1 MANERLTED
10 LVRTHF
16 KDDPLFKSIRF
27 EEQRSSNKAVAR
39 LLKAASKTGGRGTGL
54 PEFLI
59 TFPADA
65 RYLVVVECK
74 ASVASHESPGHDK
87 PADFAVD
94 GVLRYAHA
102 LSAEFDVIAVA
113 VSGANESELRVSHFL
128 WLKGASD
135 GQELPDSKL
144 LSVNSYLHLFA
155 NEQFAENLRTTDIVR
170 KAIELNEEYNNYS
183 INETMRNT
191 MVSAILLALVNE
203 GFRTSYPMEPTAK
216 ALADSMMH
224 ALDVTLT
231 QSQVRNKDAMLGE
244 LRKITNDPL
253 FRQAAIKNKLTRI
266 ERPTVEVLKEMIA
279 YLYRNVYPLTTM
291 EHAGYDVLG
300 RFYTEFIRYAGSE
313 QKQGL
318 VLTPFHVTDLF
329 CDLADLTAQDVLYDP
344 CCGTAGFLVA
354 GMKRMFRAAGND
366 AAQKDRIRREQLV
379 GVEMRPSMYTYAC
392 SNMMLRGDG
401 KSNIYCGDCFQTK
414 DEILRNHKP
423 TAAFLNP
430 PYDVGTAEQLRFVA
444 HALDVVAPQNG
455 RVVAIVQMSC
465 AIKNEKELV
474 AVKQELL
481 KRHHLKAVLSMPD
494 DLFYP
499 VGVVTCILVFEA
511 NKPNRGRKT
520 WFGYFKDD
528 GFEKRKHQG
537 RIDAR
542 GRFKNEIRAKWVD
555 AYRNQD
561 EIDGFSVR
569 HEVTAED
576 EWCAEAYMETDYS
589 TLREEDFAEN
599 VRQYLAAAIVHRGM
613 RRTPVK
619 EYVADFGG
627 NRIDHVQLPEDMN
640 WKPFRYGE
648 LFEIRKG
655 KRLTK
660 EDMVEGPIPFIGAT
674 DADNGIT
681 AYVGNDE
688 NLHEGN
694 RITVSYNG
702 SIAEAFYQA
711 VPFVASDD
719 VNVLEPR
726 FALDKYI
733 GLFLCT
739 LIRRE
744 KYRYNYGRKWHA
756 EKMRESRIRLP
767 VTSSGEPDW
776 SLMRNY
782 VRGLSYSAAL

>member
-1 MANERLTED
+1 MANERLTEE
-10 LVRTHF
+10 LVRSHF
-16 KDDPLFKSIRF
+16 KEDPLFKSIRL
-27 EEQRSSNKAVAR
+27 EEQRSSNKTIAR
-39 LLKAASKTGGRGTGL
+39 LLRAASKTGGRGVGM
-54 PEFLI
+54 PEFI
-59 TFPADA
+59 VSFPADS

-74 ASVASHESPGHDK
+74 ASVIQHESPGRDK

-102 LSAEFDVIAVA
+102 LSSEFDVIAVA
-113 VSGANESELRVSHFL
+113 VSGETASELRVSHFL
-128 WLKGASD
+128 WTKGAS
-135 GQELPDSKL
+135 GCQELSDAKL
-144 LSVNSYLHLFA
+144 LSVNSYLHLFS

-170 KAIELNEEYNNYS
+170 KAIELNEEYNSYS

-191 MVSAILLALVNE
+191 MVSAILLSLVNDS
-203 GFRTSYPMEPTAK
+203 FRTSYKMAPTTK
-216 ALADSMMH
+216 ALSDAMML

-231 QSQVRNKDAMLGE
+231 QSQVRNKEAMLGE

-253 FRQAAIKNKLTRI
+253 FLQETITNKLTRLK
-266 ERPTVEVLKEMIA
+266 RPTVEVLKEMIA
-279 YLYRNVYPLTTM
+279 YLYKNVYPLTTM

-329 CDLADLTAQDVLYDP
+329 CDLADLTAHDVLYDP

-366 AAQKDRIRREQLV
+366 TALHDHIRREQLV

-414 DEILRNHKP
+414 DEVLANHKP
-423 TAAFLNP
+423 TVAFLNP

-465 AIKNEKELV
+465 AIKNEKELF
-474 AVKQELL
+474 AVKEELL
-481 KRHHLKAVLSMPD
+481 KKHHLKAVLSMPD

-499 VGVVTCILVFEA
+499 VGVVTCVLVFEA
-511 NKPNRGRKT
+511 NKPNKGRKT

-542 GRFKNEIRAKWVD
+542 GKFKNEIHARWVD

-561 EIDGFSVR
+561 EIEGFSIR
-569 HEVTAED
+569 HEVTADE

-589 TLREEDFAEN
+589 TLCEEDFAAK
-599 VRQYLAAAIVHRGM
+599 VR
-613 RRTPVK
+613 
-619 EYVADFGG
+619 EYVA
-627 NRIDHVQLPEDMN
+627 
-640 WKPFRYGE
+640 FRV
-648 LFEIRKG
+648 L
-655 KRLTK
+655 
-660 EDMVEGPIPFIGAT
+660 
-674 DADNGIT
+674 N
-681 AYVGNDE
+681 
-688 NLHEGN
+688 
-694 RITVSYNG
+694 
-702 SIAEAFYQA
+702 
-711 VPFVASDD
+711 
-719 VNVLEPR
+719 NVR
-726 FALDKYI
+726 
-733 GLFLCT
+733 
-739 LIRRE
+739 
-744 KYRYNYGRKWHA
+744 
-756 EKMRESRIRLP
+756 
-767 VTSSGEPDW
+767 
-776 SLMRNY
+776 
-782 VRGLSYSAAL
+782 